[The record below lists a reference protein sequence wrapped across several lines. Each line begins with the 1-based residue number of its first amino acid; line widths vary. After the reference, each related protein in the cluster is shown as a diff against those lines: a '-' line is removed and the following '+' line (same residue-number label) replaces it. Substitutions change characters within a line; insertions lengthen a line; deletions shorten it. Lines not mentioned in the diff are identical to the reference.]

1 MAEERKRD
9 RYSYIYNDVVEN
21 EQDFV
26 GLVAYS
32 IYKKEKIQY
41 IRSLEK
47 KLGRSPEP
55 SELEDFNDQAA
66 KRLEQYRELAT
77 QRVNKFCED
86 ILGQAIEDHEQM
98 MQSEMREAVKK
109 LKPVSWWVGFC
120 QSLTASV
127 VYSLLIG
134 ALITFLVYSQ
144 KGVSALVTALLN
156 PQQAISA
163 ESPSVAPSPVDKTP

>member
-9 RYSYIYNDVVEN
+9 RYSFIYNDLVEN

-32 IYKKEKIQY
+32 IYKKEKIQH
-41 IRSLEK
+41 IQSLEK
-47 KLGRSPEP
+47 NWRRAPDP
-55 SELEDFNDQAA
+55 NELEDFNNMAA
-66 KRLEQYRELAT
+66 TRLEQYRELAT
-77 QRVNKFCED
+77 LRVNKFCQD
-86 ILGQAIEDHEQM
+86 ILAQAIEEYEQG

-109 LKPVSWWVGFC
+109 LKPVSWWVGFS
-120 QSLTASV
+120 QSLAASV

-163 ESPSVAPSPVDKTP
+163 ESPSVAPSPIDKTP